1 MINGEVCNSYFEMLA
16 FNANVSYIREDN
28 ILASNSELYMGSQ

>member
-1 MINGEVCNSYFEMLA
+1 MINGEDCNSYFGMLV

-28 ILASNSELYMGSQ
+28 DF

>member
-1 MINGEVCNSYFEMLA
+1 MINGEDCNSYFGMLV

-28 ILASNSELYMGSQ
+28 DLTFNSELHMATQ